1 MTVICS
7 FTLVKTR
14 ENSTFWGFSTKI
26 LLLYYGSPLKRF
38 SQVQKTALKEE
49 CLYYGSCQSLK
60 LWCEIFASKLFSLHK
75 KVPSCKLMVGDRKAV
90 IIVLL
95 NPFLTH
101 GPYYQG
107 SHLEIQPYLGAK
119 VKVFKFH
126 GAHSNIHT
134 FNLLV

>member
-1 MTVICS
+1 
-7 FTLVKTR
+7 
-14 ENSTFWGFSTKI
+14 
-26 LLLYYGSPLKRF
+26 
-38 SQVQKTALKEE
+38 
-49 CLYYGSCQSLK
+49 
-60 LWCEIFASKLFSLHK
+60 
-75 KVPSCKLMVGDRKAV
+75 MVGDRKAV

-126 GAHSNIHT
+126 GAYSNIHT